1 MNKLNIAIVILAV
14 FLSGQAVAQKPG
26 SISLQIRIG
35 NAKPN
40 DTLWMTVWDHT
51 LSPRTMSQLPTRVYT
66 AVNRN
71 GLFQL
76 RADSVQ
82 GPVYISIMKDRT
94 KSGTMFVPIM
104 KELLAEPGDQVSVS
118 MDSLVPI
125 TYNFSEVGEVI
136 MGYRKI
142 NATYT
147 GKGAAKYEFQDNI
160 EKQTEEWMVQHR
172 LADWSPPAKYD
183 SAYYTRLPKLARA
196 AYIFSFDRFKFQMD
210 QLQQHKAKLS
220 PQAWQ
225 ILKANLAGA
234 AESGQISS
242 FTSYRSMF
250 RRDTTVTA
258 AFKARLTDTLQAI
271 YNARKRADI
280 QGVSKDLL
288 PYTIGYV
295 EFVADQ
301 AYYTQAN
308 QYESLKN
315 QEPGLL
321 RDKAITDFILKH
333 MFHLKHSEE
342 ILADAT
348 ASVDDS
354 YYAAIVTG
362 IYNRQ
367 RVGSEGFNFEL
378 PDTKG
383 KLVRLSDF
391 KGKIVFIDLWYTGC
405 GACHGFYK
413 YQLSRVEEHY
423 VSNPDVVFITISI
436 DGSLD
441 IWLKSVNEGI
451 YSSPNSPNVVNL
463 YTNGQGSNHPLI
475 KAYNVMGYPH
485 PFMIDRNGKIY
496 QIDSLQTSAE
506 NLIPIIDKAL
516 AKKS

>member
-1 MNKLNIAIVILAV
+1 MNKIRIAIVMLVACMG
-14 FLSGQAVAQKPG
+14 LQAVAQQPG
-26 SISLQIRIG
+26 SISVQVRIG
-35 NAKPN
+35 NAKSN
-40 DTLWMTVWDHT
+40 DTMWIAVWDHT
-51 LSPRTMSQLPTRVYT
+51 LSARTFSQLPSRIYP
-66 AVNRN
+66 AAGRN
-71 GLFQL
+71 GVFQL

-82 GPVYISIMKDRT
+82 GLVYISVMKDHA
-94 KSGTMFVPIM
+94 KGGTRFVPM
-104 KELLAEPGDQVSVS
+104 MSDLLAEPGDQVSIS

-125 TYNFSEVGEVI
+125 IYNFPELGDQI
-136 MGYRKI
+136 MGYRKVNI
-142 NATYT
+142 AFQ

-160 EKQTEEWMVQHR
+160 QKQTEEWMVQHR
-172 LADWSPPAKYD
+172 LTDWSPPAKYD
-183 SAYYTRLPKLARA
+183 SAYYTKLPKLAKE
-196 AYIFSFDRFKFQMD
+196 AYIFSFERFKFQLE
-210 QLQQHKAKLS
+210 QLQRYKAKMS

-242 FTSYRSMF
+242 FISYRGIF

-258 AFKARLTDTLQAI
+258 AFRTRLADTLQAV

-288 PYTIGYV
+288 PYAVDYV
-295 EFVADQ
+295 GFVSDY
-301 AYYTQAN
+301 AYYVQAN
-308 QYESLKN
+308 QYETLKSHE
-315 QEPGLL
+315 QGLL

-333 MFHLKHSEE
+333 MFHMKRSEE
-342 ILADAT
+342 VLADAT
-348 ASVDDS
+348 AFVDDP
-354 YYAAIVTG
+354 YYSAIVTG

-383 KLVRLSDF
+383 RMVRLSDF

-405 GACHGFYK
+405 GACQGFYK

-423 VSNPDVVFITISI
+423 VNNPDVVFITISI
-436 DGSLD
+436 DANLD
-441 IWLKSVNEGI
+441 RWLKSVNEGI

-463 YTNGQGSNHPLI
+463 YTNGEGSNHPLI

-506 NLIPIIDKAL
+506 NLIPIIDKAI